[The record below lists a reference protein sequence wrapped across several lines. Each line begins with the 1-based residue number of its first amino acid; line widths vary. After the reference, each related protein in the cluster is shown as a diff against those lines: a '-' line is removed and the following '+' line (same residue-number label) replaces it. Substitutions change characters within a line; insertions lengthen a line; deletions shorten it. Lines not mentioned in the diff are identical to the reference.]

1 MDREGPPE
9 EGALGTQDTEE
20 AISQEEDTRGV
31 PTGKEEVKT
40 GDRILYGENCKDSS
54 KQQLELIHDNISERY
69 VIFLGKISFGKDKE
83 S

>member
-9 EGALGTQDTEE
+9 EGALDTQDTEE
-20 AISQEEDTRGV
+20 AISQEEDIRGI

-54 KQQLELIHDNISERY
+54 KQQLELIHEFNNVAGYRINRQKCFVSIY
-69 VIFLGKISFGKDKE
+69 
-83 S
+83 